1 MGMKRFVY
9 ILFLACVLAISGC
22 AGKSQTEA
30 PNPAPNKAPA
40 VSKVTVLNPIGPL
53 VFPVAGLAGDKV
65 DTGDLKIGL
74 QYWKTGDEAI
84 GLLSANKAEFAVL
97 PVVTAANINASGM
110 KLTLLGVH
118 EWKVFYLIA
127 APGNTFNSWQDL
139 KGKQVYIP
147 VGKGSTIDL
156 LLNAGLEKNGLKRD
170 VDTKIVAAEP
180 QEIVTLFKSG
190 KVQYAA
196 LPEPFVT
203 LATQGGQGQIVLD
216 FQKYWAELSGGP
228 ERMPIAGLFV
238 KSDFMKAHPAET
250 AKVAASLKKS
260 IEWSKANT
268 DQALTISA
276 KTLPIPAPVM
286 KTALTRLEI
295 YWVDSKAC
303 QAEVKTFLDQ
313 MQKLYPEGLKKL
325 PGDEFYAK

>member
-1 MGMKRFVY
+1 MKRIVY
-9 ILFLACVLAISGC
+9 ILLLACVLVVSGC
-22 AGKSQTEA
+22 AGSSKQKATT
-30 PNPAPNKAPA
+30 PAPSKTPA
-40 VSKVTVLNPIGPL
+40 VTKVTVLNPIGPL
-53 VFPVAGLAGDKV
+53 VFPVAGLAGNKV
-65 DTGDLKIGL
+65 KTDDLKIDL

-97 PVVTAANINASGM
+97 PVVTGANINASGM

-127 APGNTFNSWQDL
+127 APGNKFDSWQDL

-156 LLNAGLEKNGLKRD
+156 LLNAGLQNSGLKPN

-180 QEIVTLFKSG
+180 QEIVALFKSG

-203 LATQGGQGQIVLD
+203 LATQGGKGQIVLD

-228 ERMPIAGLFV
+228 ERMPVAGLFV
-238 KSDFMKAHPAET
+238 KTDFMKKHPAET
-250 AKVAASLKKS
+250 AKVATSLKNS

-268 DQALTISA
+268 DQALAISA

-295 YWVDSKAC
+295 YWVDSKTC
-303 QAEVKTFLDQ
+303 KSEVKTFLSQ

-325 PGDEFYAK
+325 PGEEFYAK

>member
-1 MGMKRFVY
+1 MKRFVY
-9 ILFLACVLAISGC
+9 TLLLAGLLMVSGC
-22 AGKSQTEA
+22 AEKSQQKATT
-30 PNPAPNKAPA
+30 PTPSKAPA
-40 VSKVTVLNPIGPL
+40 VTEVTVLNPIGPL
-53 VFPVAGLAGDKV
+53 VFPVAGLAGNKV
-65 DTGDLKIGL
+65 DTGDLKINL

-84 GLLSANKAEFAVL
+84 GLLSAKKADFAVL
-97 PVVTAANINASGM
+97 PVVTGANIHASGM

-127 APGNTFNSWQDL
+127 APGNKFDSWQDL

-170 VDTKIVAAEP
+170 IDTKIVAAEP

-203 LATQGGQGQIVLD
+203 LAAQGGQGQIVLD

-238 KSDFMKAHPAET
+238 KSDFMKKHPAET
-250 AKVAASLKKS
+250 AQVAKALQTS

-286 KTALTRLEI
+286 KTALTRLDI
-295 YWVDSKAC
+295 YWVDSRAC
-303 QAEVKTFLDQ
+303 QSEVKNFLAQ

-325 PGDEFYAK
+325 PGAEFYSK

>member
-1 MGMKRFVY
+1 MKKVVY
-9 ILFLACVLAISGC
+9 MLLLACILVISGC
-22 AGKSQTEA
+22 TGSSQQKAAT
-30 PNPAPNKAPA
+30 PAPIKTP
-40 VSKVTVLNPIGPL
+40 VISEVTVLNPIGPL
-53 VFPVAGLAGDKV
+53 VFPVAGLAGSKV
-65 DTGDLKIGL
+65 DTGDLKIKL

-84 GLLSANKAEFAVL
+84 GLLSAGKADFAVL
-97 PVVTAANINASGM
+97 PVVTASNINASGI

-127 APGNTFNSWQDL
+127 APGNTFTSWQDL

-156 LLNAGLEKNGLKRD
+156 LLNAGLENSGLKPN
-170 VDTKIVAAEP
+170 VDTRIVAAEP
-180 QEIVTLFKSG
+180 QEIVALFKSG

-203 LATQGGQGQIVLD
+203 LATQGGKGQIVLD
-216 FQKYWAELSGGP
+216 FQKYWAELAGGP

-238 KSDFMKAHPAET
+238 KSDFMQKHPAET
-250 AKVAASLKKS
+250 ARVATAFKDS
-260 IEWSKANT
+260 IGWSQQNV
-268 DQALTISA
+268 DDALTISA

-295 YWVDSKAC
+295 TWIGSKSC
-303 QAEVKTFLDQ
+303 QAEVKTFLTQ

-325 PGDEFYAK
+325 PGEEFYAK